1 MKNKKTFSVR
11 NMTQAAILI
20 ALIVVMTVLNIG
32 NIPVGPIV
40 ATIYQVPVIIG
51 AIMMGPVMGA
61 VLGGL
66 WGVLCFLLAVT
77 GNTTDVVAL
86 TTVQQSVWLYFLIAF
101 VPRLLTGLFSG
112 LIFKGLDKAVFK
124 KRYEFSLAITG
135 AVGSLCNT
143 VLYLGSLYLFIKGL
157 LASIYGIELGA
168 VGAMVMG
175 VATTNGLVE
184 AGVSAV
190 LTLLICKVLF
200 VVMKRR
206 RAN

>member
-1 MKNKKTFSVR
+1 MKKTSRLNVR

-51 AIMMGPVMGA
+51 AIMMGPMMGA
-61 VLGGL
+61 FLGGL
-66 WGVLCFLLAVT
+66 WGLLCFLLAVT

-86 TTVQQSVWLYFLIAF
+86 ATVQQSVWLYFVIAF

-112 LIFKGLDKAVFK
+112 LIFKGLDKLVFK
-124 KRYEFSLAITG
+124 KRYEFSLVITG

-143 VLYLGSLYLFIKGL
+143 VLYLGSLFIFIRSL
-157 LASIYGIELGA
+157 LANLYDIELGA

-184 AGVSAV
+184 AGVSAI

-200 VVMKRR
+200 VVMRKRR
-206 RAN
+206 AR

>member
-1 MKNKKTFSVR
+1 MKRKNSFNVR
-11 NMTQAAILI
+11 TMTQAAILI

-51 AIMMGPVMGA
+51 AIMMGPMMGA
-61 VLGGL
+61 FLGGL
-66 WGVLCFLLAVT
+66 WGLLCFLLAVT

-86 TTVQQSVWLYFLIAF
+86 ATVQQSVWLYFVIAF

-112 LIFKGLDKAVFK
+112 LIFKGLDKLVFK
-124 KRYEFSLAITG
+124 KRYEFSLVITG

-143 VLYLGSLYLFIKGL
+143 VLYLGSLYIFIKSL
-157 LASIYGIELGA
+157 LANLYGIELGA

-184 AGVSAV
+184 AGVSAI

-200 VVMKRR
+200 VVMRKRR
-206 RAN
+206 AR